1 MKSLRTL
8 EQAEDRGG
16 ALLFP
21 RPPAAGATALRLPVR
36 RRLDGDAANL
46 CLALPR
52 LGVLAIRSRVEWQG
66 PLFAIAMRLAST
78 PGSVIDEDLF
88 RKYVNDP
95 QADAAHFEWLNN
107 ANDAAGSMLRHENPL
122 SR

>member
-1 MKSLRTL
+1 M
-8 EQAEDRGG
+8 
-16 ALLFP
+16 FP
-21 RPPAAGATALRLPVR
+21 FVDDWT
-36 RRLDGDAANL
+36 DAASL

-66 PLFAIAMRLAST
+66 PLFAIAMRLASM

-95 QADAAHFEWLNN
+95 QVDAAHFKWLED
-107 ANDAAGSMLRHENPL
+107 ANDAAGSMLHIESWVNDRGAEYWYLMKHPDDDFSVRLRVRDEDA
-122 SR
+122 